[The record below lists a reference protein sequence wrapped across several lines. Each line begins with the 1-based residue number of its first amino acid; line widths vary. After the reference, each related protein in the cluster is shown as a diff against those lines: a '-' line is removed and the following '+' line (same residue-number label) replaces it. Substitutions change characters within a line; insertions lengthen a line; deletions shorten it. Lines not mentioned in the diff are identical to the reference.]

1 MKFLEENISN
11 KSLIRF
17 LIGITAFATVS
28 FFVTIVFYVSN
39 FNNGLSTDQSV
50 WGTFGDFLGGT
61 LNPILSFLSL
71 LALLFTI
78 VLQNKELQETRKEL
92 RQSREA
98 QEEQTESFK
107 AQLKLLEQK
116 EKRDLTFQILER
128 WTNSTMRINRMK
140 AWDYLEREHRG
151 NNKDLNLD
159 DFRKKS
165 AECFESFAEVCQ
177 FISDFNK
184 IFTENLLDG
193 ELAIILFNDSLYPWF
208 NYTDKIVFDN
218 PNAKGEKLN
227 VQNWYK
233 TKVMTAKQHFEKQE
247 MKNNCG

>member
-17 LIGITAFATVS
+17 LILIIAFATFS
-28 FFVTIVFYVSN
+28 FLVTIIFYISN
-39 FNNGLSTDQSV
+39 FNNGLSSDQSV

-98 QEEQTESFK
+98 QEEQTKSFQ

-128 WTNSTMRINRMK
+128 WTSSTMRTHRLN
-140 AWDYLEREHRG
+140 AWNYLEDKFEGRSIT
-151 NNKDLNLD
+151 LNLD
-159 DFRKKS
+159 EFRDNNIDS
-165 AECFESFAEVCQ
+165 FESFTEVCQ
-177 FISDFNK
+177 FFSDLNK
-184 IFTENLLDG
+184 ILSENLLDK
-193 ELAIILFNDSLYPWF
+193 ELAMILFNDSVYPWF
-208 NYTDKIVFDN
+208 RYTDKIVFNNLDSESKKMN
-218 PNAKGEKLN
+218 YTKR
-227 VQNWYK
+227 VRNWYR
-233 TKVMTAKQHFEKQE
+233 TKVITLKQHFDELKI
-247 MKNNCG
+247 K